1 MTSAPVS
8 PFACPAPR
16 IRVLLVDEREA
27 ALRDLAALIS
37 RDATMSV
44 AGTARSIADALNAIW
59 VHRPHVVILDLF
71 VGRVSSV
78 DYLHDLLGVRPVEA
92 LFFTG
97 ARDPDLYR
105 RAIERGAFAVVPRE
119 KPDDLLR
126 AVQRAHASHE
136 APPAGLPARRADERF
151 RAAGLH

>member
-1 MTSAPVS
+1 MTRTPVS
-8 PFACPAPR
+8 SLARPAPP

-27 ALRDLAALIS
+27 ALRDLGGLIGRDS
-37 RDATMSV
+37 RMTV

-59 VHRPHVVILDLF
+59 VQRPHVVILDLS

-78 DYLHDLLGVRPVEA
+78 DYLHDLLGVRPVEV

-105 RAIERGAFAVVPRE
+105 RAIEHGAFAVVPRE

-126 AVQRAHASHE
+126 AIQRAHASHE
-136 APPAGLPARRADERF
+136 APPAGLPTRWADERF